1 MGVISNVII
10 LSRTKMSGDKICVG
24 GYCSRHN
31 RYVRILSD
39 TAKALHA
46 DEPYQIGEVYELE
59 YAPLYANRI
68 VLPHIEDIVVYKQS
82 FIETLDEDVFMDE
95 YINELSI
102 ECDHIKNLFE
112 EKLNWT
118 NNKGYLL
125 ESDIPSSS
133 VVIAKL
139 SHKLE
144 KKKDEDSF
152 FYIDRSRNFLPQQ
165 YAVKYVGE
173 EQYSEDIV
181 LPAGT
186 AIRFSLARW
195 WDMNKDGKHRSYLQL
210 SGFYL

>member
-1 MGVISNVII
+1 MATVSNIVI
-10 LSRTKMSGDKICVG
+10 LSRTKMAGDKICVG
-24 GYCSRHN
+24 GYCCTN
-31 RYVRILSD
+31 DKYVRLLSEK
-39 TAKALHA
+39 AQALHS
-46 DEPYQIGEVYELE
+46 DEPYEIGDIYRIK

-68 VLPHIEDIVVYKQS
+68 EPPHIEDIVIYEQR
-82 FIETLDEDVFMDE
+82 FIETLDKDVFMDK

-112 EKLNWT
+112 EKLHWT
-118 NNKGYLL
+118 NSKGYLL

-133 VVIAKL
+133 VVIARL
-139 SHKLE
+139 SHTLE

-152 FYIDRSRNFLPQQ
+152 FYIDRSIKFFPQT

-173 EQYSEDIV
+173 EEYSGNIV

-195 WDMNKDGKHRSYLQL
+195 WDMKGNGEYRSYLQL
-210 SGFYL
+210 SGFYV